1 MAVETAYFGTDRLG
15 DREVP
20 ISTLRNLHLRT
31 QKKHKAALTG
41 PSSAFQSASD
51 QRWPRPGASDPIRPS
66 MALKNEKPTP
76 LTPPKSDSVGKVRS
90 FWPSN
95 DLPKIYTIV
104 APAKPTVSDNP
115 ANDSDLPRNSR
126 QVAMVDDKVK
136 VGGAVAALLSSSSLQ
151 TTIVRDAKPSIME
164 PPAKHHK
171 AHPCS
176 CIPSWHPT
184 VDAEVSYDGLK
195 SKTKSVDTVE
205 EAVKNESLDRM
216 LLEPCIPSWHPTVD
230 AEVSYDGLKSKT
242 KSVDTVEEAVKTVSL
257 DRELSEPDR
266 MAIAA
271 ILL

>member
-1 MAVETAYFGTDRLG
+1 MPKAAAPPAKRCKQSCVSCRKAKVKCSGGVPCDRCMRINGGRDCVLWHRSAG
-15 DREVP
+15 RP
-20 ISTLRNLHLRT
+20 RSAHFYTSQPSSTNP
-31 QKKHKAALTG
+31 KKHKAALTG

-205 EAVKNESLDRM
+205 EAVK
-216 LLEPCIPSWHPTVD
+216 
-230 AEVSYDGLKSKT
+230 
-242 KSVDTVEEAVKTVSL
+242 TVSL